1 VRVHAFSAFIWRPL
15 AIAARVPSMDR
26 DPMIVPVPFPKNG
39 SLGARQASALGLLF
53 LGECFLIAGLVLL
66 LFAPRPGVFLLL
78 AGVSARIGS
87 HLFLGILGYRQAMR
101 RPWPRVRPLVEDDW

>member
-1 VRVHAFSAFIWRPL
+1 
-15 AIAARVPSMDR
+15 MDR